1 MSKFPY
7 LEHYPHVFAPLK
19 TKHLTLKNRIQFP
32 PTVSCLSTGIGEA
45 TPEYIEFVAMQAKTG
60 VGLITIGA
68 TSVDE
73 DFGTDF
79 QGELNITRDEM
90 IGGLARIAEAAHL
103 YGAKISVEMCHAG
116 RGADPTL
123 LGQPYAIGPSSIPL
137 PNRCRYVKEM
147 DQHDIDHVIE
157 QYASCAERLMR
168 AGFDM
173 CMVHGAH
180 GNLVGS
186 FLSPKTNLRNDCYGG
201 SLENRM
207 RFPLEILKAMRERV
221 GDNMAIEMRISGD
234 EMIEGGMRI
243 QEVIEFLKQAQQYID
258 LVNVSRGLIVDRN
271 FCYYPQPPYYHPY
284 CHNVYLAEQV
294 KACKEITIPVATVG
308 SIKTLDMAE
317 EILAAGRADVVAMA
331 RALFADPELIHNACR
346 GRKEETR
353 PCLRCLQVCNNNC
366 DKGIAIRCAVNPT
379 LGRET
384 KYGEIRP
391 APVSKKVVVV
401 GGGVAG
407 MMAAQ
412 TLVKRGHRVVLFE
425 KGPELGGHLNNINK
439 LPFKQDLR
447 EYTEWDIRTTM
458 TCGADIRLN
467 TAATRELIEAEDPDA
482 IFIATGSKLAV
493 PPIPGIDGTNVASVT
508 DVDCGR
514 VATGQKVVVCGG
526 GMSGLECAL
535 GLAMDGKE
543 VTVVDM
549 IPVEDFAK
557 EIVHYTRD
565 MLLKLLREFD
575 VKLLGGQ
582 KVTSIDAQ
590 GVHTMDHNW
599 KTYTYDCDT
608 VVSAFGLVPNLDG
621 VDEYRGLMYDT
632 YVIGD
637 CGEGAK
643 SIGNANWT
651 AFNYAML
658 V

>member
-1 MSKFPY
+1 MQSFPY
-7 LEHYPHVFAPLK
+7 LEHYPHVFTPLK
-19 TKHLTLKNRIQFP
+19 TKHVTLKNRIQFP
-32 PTVSCLSTGIGEA
+32 PTVSCLSTGAGEVTA
-45 TPEYIEFVAMQAKTG
+45 EYVNFVTMQARTG

-116 RGADPTL
+116 RGADPAL
-123 LGQPYAIGPSSIPL
+123 LHQPYAIGPSPVPL
-137 PNRCRYVKEM
+137 PNKCRYVKEM
-147 DQHDIDHVIE
+147 DQHDIDHVVE
-157 QYASCAERLMR
+157 QYASCAERLKK

-180 GNLVGS
+180 GNLIGS
-186 FLSPKTNLRNDCYGG
+186 FLSPKTNLRNDIYGG

-207 RFPLEILKAMRERV
+207 RFPLEVLKAMRERV
-221 GDNMAIEMRISGD
+221 GDSMGIEMRVSGD
-234 EMIEGGMRI
+234 EMIEGGLKI
-243 QEVIEFLKQAQQYID
+243 DEVIEFLKEAQKYVD
-258 LVNVSRGLIVDRN
+258 LVNVSRGMIVDSN
-271 FCYYPQPPYYHPY
+271 YNYYPQPPYYHPY
-284 CHNVYLAEQV
+284 GHNVYLAEQV

-317 EILAAGRADVVAMA
+317 EILAAGKADVVAMA
-331 RALFADPELIHNACR
+331 RAFFADPNLMHNACR
-346 GRKEETR
+346 GQKEKTR

-366 DKGIAIRCAVNPT
+366 DKGMAIRCAVNPT

-384 KYGEIRP
+384 LYGEIRP
-391 APVSKKVVVV
+391 AAVPKKAVVV

-412 TLVKRGHRVVLFE
+412 TLTSRGHRVVLFE
-425 KGPELGGHLNNINK
+425 KGDRLGGHLHEINK

-458 TCGADIRLN
+458 ECGADIRLN
-467 TAATRELIEAEDPDA
+467 TPATKELILAEEPDA
-482 IFIATGSKLAV
+482 IFIATGSKLAI
-493 PPIPGIDGTNVASVT
+493 PPIPGIHGANVATVT
-508 DVDCGR
+508 DVDCGI
-514 VATGQKVVVCGG
+514 VETGEKVVICGG

-535 GLAMDGKE
+535 GLAMAGKD

-549 IPVEDFAK
+549 IPVESFAG

-565 MLLKLLREFD
+565 MLFKLLKEHH
-575 VKLLGGQ
+575 VSLIGGQ
-582 KVTSIDAQ
+582 KVEFIDAD
-590 GVHTMDHNW
+590 GVHTIDKNW
-599 KTYTYDCDT
+599 GKHTLECDT
-608 VVSAFGLVPNLDG
+608 VVSAFGLVPELEG
-621 VDEYRGLMYDT
+621 TEEYSHLIYDT
-632 YVIGD
+632 FVIGD

-658 V
+658 L